1 MLFEFWVIIG
11 IIVLFSFDTTLFL
24 QSMISQPIISCQII
38 GFFVGNYELGLAVG
52 GITQL
57 FYLAY
62 LPIGGARIPD
72 PQIAPNLIVLFL
84 APEISSI
91 ELIGL
96 WLPVIIVISIG
107 FMFVTSIE
115 RLIAT
120 WYMKYIPYR
129 FLNLNLIIS
138 SSFLIHFIGF
148 YYLVFHLYHFLIESK
163 SDIEAYFLYDGT
175 HAFYFVLLFSLG
187 NLFIRFEKWR
197 T

>member
-1 MLFEFWVIIG
+1 MFFEFWVIIG
-11 IIVLFSFDTTLFL
+11 IIILFSFDTTLFL

-38 GFFVGNYELGLAVG
+38 GFLVGNYELGLAVG
-52 GITQL
+52 GVTQV

-62 LPIGGARIPD
+62 LPIGGAKIPD

-84 APEISSI
+84 ASETATI
-91 ELIGL
+91 ELVGL
-96 WLPVIIVISIG
+96 WLPVIILISIG

-115 RLIAT
+115 RLIST

-129 FLNLNLIIS
+129 FLNIHLIIS

-148 YYLVFHLYHFLIESK
+148 YYLVYHLYHFLNESRSEIES
-163 SDIEAYFLYDGT
+163 YFLFDGT

-187 NLFIRFEKWR
+187 NLLIRFNKWR
-197 T
+197 S